1 VTDATTTTPYF
12 DRLTLRLGRVLADL
26 APAAAKLLA
35 AATTEKFMH
44 LLDEQSMTQKKPS
57 QSL

>member
-1 VTDATTTTPYF
+1 
-12 DRLTLRLGRVLADL
+12 VLADL

-44 LLDEQSMTQKKPS
+44 LLDEQNNDAEEA
-57 QSL
+57 